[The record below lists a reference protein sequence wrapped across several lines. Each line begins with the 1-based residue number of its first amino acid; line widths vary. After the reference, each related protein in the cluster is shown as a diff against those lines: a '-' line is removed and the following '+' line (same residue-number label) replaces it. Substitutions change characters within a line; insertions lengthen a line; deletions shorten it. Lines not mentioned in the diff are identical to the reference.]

1 MPRKYRGIFL
11 VYVDIDAK
19 DAQESNEWFN
29 KGCGKPV
36 MARTAAG
43 LP

>member
-1 MPRKYRGIFL
+1 

-19 DAQESNEWFN
+19 GAQEFNEWFN